1 MPTQKDITMNL
12 AFICNYNVLIKI
24 LIMEGQQ
31 SRTSRSG
38 KGKRVEKG
46 KVNRNDIHQIMLCA
60 CIYKYGIVSPT
71 ILNRYDASIEKEKKE
86 KSMQNGQM
94 AGSIHMQIQLEN
106 QLVSASLASVLG
118 GGVYSQCKEVQKLKQ
133 LGTLISKEA
142 VSNPTGKKKKKKKK
156 DIIEIVP

>member
-118 GGVYSQCKEVQKLKQ
+118 GGGLFSMQGSLEVKTIRNFNFKR
-133 LGTLISKEA
+133 GCFKSYR
-142 VSNPTGKKKKKKKK
+142 KKKKKKKK